1 MAGYLNFKELV
12 GKREDE
18 FDPLPHHVHALAGG
32 VWRGGGGVALPAIEA
47 ALGAPL
53 GGGPGTLASWM
64 GARLGGAPR
73 PNQSVREKGHEFVV
87 RRVRR
92 GKVFEASV
100 TRAADRP
107 PTPAP

>member
-1 MAGYLNFKELV
+1 
-12 GKREDE
+12 
-18 FDPLPHHVHALAGG
+18 
-32 VWRGGGGVALPAIEA
+32 
-47 ALGAPL
+47 
-53 GGGPGTLASWM
+53 M

-87 RRVRR
+87 RQVRR